1 MLCAI
6 SWGVMIPLGIMIAR
20 YMKRINRLEEYIWF
34 QAHRGCQLAAC
45 AIGFV
50 GWAIGI
56 CLRIT
61 SKGVHYNAHL
71 NIGIGIIFL
80 ATFQVVFG
88 FQRPKEKHKYKKYWN
103 IAHYV
108 TGWSVLFLGIINVF
122 EGLNILR
129 PPKQWKIAYTCIV
142 ALLVLVSLILEAILR
157 EMERN

>member
-1 MLCAI
+1 MLSAI

-20 YMKRINRLEEYIWF
+20 YMKRIAALRKKWVKL
-34 QAHRGCQLAAC
+34 HRACQLVAY

-88 FQRPKEKHKYKKYWN
+88 FLRPKGKNKYKKYWN
-103 IAHYV
+103 MAHYV
-108 TGWSVLFLGIINVF
+108 IGWSVLFLGIINVF
-122 EGLNILR
+122 EGLAILR
-129 PPKQWKIAYTCIV
+129 PPKQWKVAYTCIL
-142 ALLVLVSLILEAILR
+142 AVLVSVSLISEAIFR
-157 EMERN
+157 EIERN